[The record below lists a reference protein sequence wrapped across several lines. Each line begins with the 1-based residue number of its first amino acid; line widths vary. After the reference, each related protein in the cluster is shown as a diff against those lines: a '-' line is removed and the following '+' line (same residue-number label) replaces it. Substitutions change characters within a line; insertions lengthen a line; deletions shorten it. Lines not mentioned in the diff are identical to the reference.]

1 MKIDLNTVVA
11 SQLPTSRGT
20 KQASSD
26 GAVDSANVAVD
37 RTTFS
42 TDSASVHSLAKQALS
57 SPEIRQDKV
66 DALSQ
71 AVTSGTYTVD
81 ANKIASGII
90 AENSNQSSSK

>member
-1 MKIDLNTVVA
+1 MKIDLNSAVA
-11 SQLPTSRGT
+11 SQLPATRET

-26 GAVDSANVAVD
+26 GATVTTGVTVD

-42 TDSASVHSLAKQALS
+42 SDSVVHSLTSQALS

-66 DALSQ
+66 DALRQ

-90 AENSNQSSSK
+90 AENSDSSGSK